1 MANRTDLVWS
11 HLGAGR
17 LLSLIE
23 LILVTASMVFI
34 FIRSRSQPEQ
44 PSSLGVFE
52 HRLRSLA
59 QRKTAA
65 ALSCGLAVLV
75 IRLSLIPVLG
85 VPQPN
90 WHDEFS
96 FLLAADTFAHGHLT
110 NPAHPMWAHFE
121 SFHIIQQ
128 PTYMSMYPPGEGVVL
143 ALGKLLGHPWI
154 GQLLVSALMCT
165 ALCWMLQAW
174 VPPGWALYGGFLAV
188 FRLGI
193 LSYWTNTYFS
203 GSLPALGGALVLGAL
218 PRLEK
223 WARLRD
229 ALFMSA
235 GVVILANSRPYE
247 GLIFCIPVCGAMLL
261 WLVRQHRFSLRWLLP
276 RVVVPL
282 VAVLCLAGASMS
294 YYFWRVTGSLQMPYE
309 VNRETYAV
317 APYFIWEAARPAPA
331 YHHAV
336 MRRFYEGWELA
347 EFESGRSLA
356 GFLHRCSH
364 KAVVLWTF
372 YLGPLLTV
380 PLFALPWTIRD
391 RRMRFP
397 LILAGC
403 FMVGLLV
410 ETWTDVHYAAPA
422 TGLLLLVLIQCLR
435 HLRFWQWRQKLLG
448 MSLVRAI
455 PLIAVAM
462 ILVRVSAAAAHVGI
476 ETRWPRGNL
485 QRAALVDVLRHHP
498 GKSLVIVHYA
508 PNHDPHFE
516 WVYNE
521 ADIDSAKIVWAR
533 DMGCAANEELLRYF
547 HDRQVWQVNPD
558 DSSPQLVPYPELHGC
573 SPP

>member
-23 LILVTASMVFI
+23 LILLTVTIVFI
-34 FIRSRSQPEQ
+34 FIRSRSQPE
-44 PSSLGVFE
+44 PPLGFGAFE

-59 QRKTAA
+59 HRKTAA

-85 VPQPN
+85 IPQPN

-96 FLLAADTFAHGHLT
+96 FLLAADTFAHGRLT
-110 NPAHPMWAHFE
+110 NPTHPMWVHFE

-174 VPPGWALYGGFLAV
+174 MPPEWALYGGLLAV
-188 FRLGI
+188 LRLGI

-229 ALFMSA
+229 ALYMGA
-235 GVVILANSRPYE
+235 GLVILANSRPYE
-247 GLIFCIPVCGAMLL
+247 GLVFCMPVCAAMLL
-261 WLVRQHRFSLRWLLP
+261 WLVRQHRFSLRLLLP
-276 RVVVPL
+276 RVVFPL
-282 VAVLCLAGASMS
+282 VAVLCLAGLGMS
-294 YYFWRVTGSLQMPYE
+294 YYFWRVTGSFRMPYQ
-309 VNRETYAV
+309 VNRETYAM
-317 APYFIWEAARPAPA
+317 APYFVWQRARPAPV
-331 YHHAV
+331 YRHAV
-336 MRRFYEGWELA
+336 MRKFYEGWELA

-356 GFLHRCSH
+356 GFLRRCLH

-372 YLGPLLTV
+372 YLGPLLTI
-380 PLFALPWTIRD
+380 PLFAMPWTVRD

-397 LILAGC
+397 LALAGC
-403 FMVGLLV
+403 FVVGLLV

-422 TGLLLLVLIQCLR
+422 TGLWFLLVIQSLR
-435 HLRFWQWRQKLLG
+435 HLRFWRWRQRALG

-462 ILVRVSAAAAHVGI
+462 CVVRVSAAAAHVGI
-476 ETRWPRGNL
+476 ETPWPRGNW
-485 QRAALVDVLRHHP
+485 QRAASVDVLRQLP
-498 GKSLVIVHYA
+498 GKNLVIVHYA
-508 PNHDPHFE
+508 PNHDPHVE

-547 HDRQVWQVNPD
+547 RDRQVWQVNPD
-558 DSSPQLVPYPELHGC
+558 DTAPQLVPYLGC
-573 SPP
+573 GIRNVP